1 MTPRCMSYFVCCCSC
16 NFTKNGPYKQTR
28 TTDVQFKRL
37 IRVNNRPGV
46 YQAMADSGVQGL

>member
-1 MTPRCMSYFVCCCSC
+1 MTPRCMSYVVCCCSS

-28 TTDVQFKRL
+28 TTDVQFKRF
-37 IRVNNRPGV
+37 IRVKGGPVV